1 MRSVRRA
8 DLWRLLVEE
17 IPAALATGPTLTDGL
32 QGGWRL
38 AAARWYRRAVVGSR
52 RDGRAKDGD
61 STEGRTSRGQEGQE
75 GQEGQILIL
84 LLGLVGMI
92 LMVLGLGWDA
102 SNWFLG
108 HRALDNLADGSAV
121 AAASDVDLRAF
132 YASGG
137 REIAI
142 SKERALGTVRRYLVD
157 AADDS
162 GLDGIRV
169 RAVRVE
175 RTRTGP
181 RVTVE
186 LQARTPVAFLSY
198 LSVVAPE
205 MTGNATAMAELEP
218 P

>member
-1 MRSVRRA
+1 MSIGRA
-8 DLWRLLVEE
+8 DQGRSLLRAE
-17 IPAALATGPTLTDGL
+17 PFAHPNDPKLTGGL
-32 QGGWRL
+32 RRGWTL
-38 AAARWYRRAVVGSR
+38 AAGWHRWTAVGSR
-52 RDGRAKDGD
+52 RVVGAVA
-61 STEGRTSRGQEGQE
+61 SHEGTSAGE
-75 GQEGQILIL
+75 EGQILIL

-108 HRALDNLADGSAV
+108 HRALDNLADGAAV

-142 SKERALGTVRRYLVD
+142 SKERALGTVRRYLTD
-157 AADDS
+157 AAGDS

-169 RAVRVE
+169 RVLRVG
-175 RTRTGP
+175 RAATGP

-205 MTGNATAMAELEP
+205 MTGSATATAELEP

>member
-1 MRSVRRA
+1 MSIGRA
-8 DLWRLLVEE
+8 DQGRSLLRAE
-17 IPAALATGPTLTDGL
+17 PFAHPNDPKLTGGL
-32 QGGWRL
+32 RRGWTL
-38 AAARWYRRAVVGSR
+38 AAGWHRWAAVGSR
-52 RDGRAKDGD
+52 RVVGAVA
-61 STEGRTSRGQEGQE
+61 SHEGSSAGE
-75 GQEGQILIL
+75 EGQILIL

-108 HRALDNLADGSAV
+108 HRALDNLADGAAV

-142 SKERALGTVRRYLVD
+142 SKERALGTVRRYLTD
-157 AADDS
+157 AAGDS

-169 RAVRVE
+169 RVLRVG
-175 RTRTGP
+175 RAATGP

-205 MTGNATAMAELEP
+205 MTGSATATAELEP

>member
-1 MRSVRRA
+1 MSSRRRA
-8 DLWRLLVEE
+8 DWAMSTCRQRRV
-17 IPAALATGPTLTDGL
+17 G
-32 QGGWRL
+32 
-38 AAARWYRRAVVGSR
+38 RAVAGGSA
-52 RDGRAKDGD
+52 D
-61 STEGRTSRGQEGQE
+61 GRTSAGE
-75 GQEGQILIL
+75 EGQILIL

-108 HRALDNLADGSAV
+108 HRALDNLADGAAV
-121 AAASDVDLRAF
+121 AAASDIDLRAF

-137 REIAI
+137 RQIAI
-142 SKERALGTVRRYLVD
+142 SNERALRTVQGYLTD
-157 AADDS
+157 AAGDS

-175 RTRTGP
+175 RAETGP

-186 LQARTPVAFLSY
+186 LRARTPVAFLSY
-198 LSVVAPE
+198 LGMVAPE
-205 MTGNATAMAELEP
+205 MTGSATATAELEP